1 MQASMEFKLPAQVRK
16 KGKWFISSCKLL
28 DVHSQGHTREQA
40 ERNLKDALATFL
52 LSCYER
58 GTLEIVLREA
68 EDLCWLSCDPKLR
81 TAARGQKE
89 VIVPLPFSIERVHPT
104 AASA

>member
-16 KGKWFISSCKLL
+16 RGKWFVSSCNLL

-68 EDLCWLSCDPKLR
+68 GFVPTARRDPRSKSS
-81 TAARGQKE
+81 ARGRKE
-89 VIVPLPFSIERVHPT
+89 VIVPLPFSIDRSHSR